1 MAHRKAKE
9 DHLIVMKESELHE
22 GRARIKVVGC
32 GGGGGNAVNRM
43 ISKALKVQFIAVN
56 TDKQALERCQ
66 ADIKVQM
73 GSKLTRGLGAGG
85 DWTRGRDAA
94 DESRA
99 ELSEVVKDS
108 DMVFITAGM
117 GGGTG
122 TGSAAIVAQ
131 QAKEQGALTIGV
143 VTRPFGFEGRI
154 RNDTAEEGI
163 KALRGQVD
171 ALIVIPN
178 DRLAQVASSKTT
190 LEEAFRM
197 ADDVLRQGVQGI
209 SDLVTQP
216 GVINLDFADV
226 KAIMENAGEALMGIG
241 HGAGDSR
248 AEDAAKQA
256 VASPLLETSIDGAK
270 GILFNITAGKD
281 ITLQEVQRAAEIV
294 RAAADPGQHH
304 LRRGP
309 RRHDGRRDQDHR
321 DRHRL
326 RGQDPARDEAGVDA
340 SYDRAARV
348 RPRGARGHQ
357 HPSVPAQPDVSHR
370 GVVRCV
376 ARTAVTT

>member
-1 MAHRKAKE
+1 
-9 DHLIVMKESELHE
+9 MKESELHE

-66 ADIKVQM
+66 ADVKVQM
-73 GSKLTRGLGAGG
+73 GNKVTRGLGAGG

-94 DESRA
+94 DESRT
-99 ELSEVVKDS
+99 ELSAVGQDS
-108 DMVFITAGM
+108 DMVFITAG
-117 GGGTG
+117 TG
-122 TGSAAIVAQ
+122 RGPGALVAELG
-131 QAKEQGALTIGV
+131 KESGALTIGV
-143 VTRPFGFEGRI
+143 VTRPFAFEGRV
-154 RNDTAEEGI
+154 RNETAEEGI
-163 KALRGQVD
+163 KSLRSQVD
-171 ALIVIPN
+171 ALIVVPN

-216 GVINLDFADV
+216 GVINLDFADG

-241 HGAGDSR
+241 HGAGDTR

-256 VASPLLETSIDGAK
+256 VSSPLLETSIDGAK

-281 ITLQEVQRAAEIV
+281 ITLQAGQKAAEIV
-294 RAAADPGQHH
+294 RAAADPG
-304 LRRGP
+304 
-309 RRHDGRRDQDHR
+309 
-321 DRHRL
+321 
-326 RGQDPARDEAGVDA
+326 ANIIF
-340 SYDRAARV
+340 
-348 RPRGARGHQ
+348 
-357 HPSVPAQPDVSHR
+357 
-370 GVVRCV
+370 GVVRDE
-376 ARTAVTT
+376 TMQGEIKVTVIATGFGGKTQSDAKQETMRPTTERPEFGAEELGDINIPAFLRNRM

>member
-1 MAHRKAKE
+1 MAKAHSKE

-66 ADIKVQM
+66 ADVKVQI
-73 GSKLTRGLGAGG
+73 GNKVTRGLGAGG

-94 DESRA
+94 DESRT
-99 ELSEVVKDS
+99 ELSAVVQES

-122 TGSAAIVAQ
+122 TGSAAIVAEL
-131 QAKEQGALTIGV
+131 AKEGGALTIGV

-256 VASPLLETSIDGAK
+256 VSSPLLETSIDGAK

-294 RAAADPGQHH
+294 RSAADPG
-304 LRRGP
+304 
-309 RRHDGRRDQDHR
+309 
-321 DRHRL
+321 
-326 RGQDPARDEAGVDA
+326 ANIIF
-340 SYDRAARV
+340 
-348 RPRGARGHQ
+348 
-357 HPSVPAQPDVSHR
+357 
-370 GVVRCV
+370 GVVRDDTMAGEIKITV
-376 ARTAVTT
+376 IATGFGGKTQQEARQDTTRRTIDRPEFGLEELGDINIPAFLRNRM

>member
-1 MAHRKAKE
+1 MAKERTKE
-9 DHLIVMKESELHE
+9 DHVIPMRESELHE

-56 TDKQALERCQ
+56 TDRRALGRGR
-66 ADIKVQM
+66 ADIRARWASRLP
-73 GSKLTRGLGAGG
+73 GGLGAGG
-85 DWTRGRDAA
+85 DGTRGGDAA

-122 TGSAAIVAQ
+122 TGSASIVAQ

-143 VTRPFGFEGRI
+143 VTRPFSFEGRV

-163 KALRGQVD
+163 KALRSQVD

-256 VASPLLETSIDGAK
+256 VSSPLLETSIDGAK

-294 RAAADPGQHH
+294 RSAADPG
-304 LRRGP
+304 
-309 RRHDGRRDQDHR
+309 
-321 DRHRL
+321 
-326 RGQDPARDEAGVDA
+326 ANIIF
-340 SYDRAARV
+340 
-348 RPRGARGHQ
+348 
-357 HPSVPAQPDVSHR
+357 
-370 GVVRCV
+370 GVVRDDTMAGEIKITV
-376 ARTAVTT
+376 IATGFGGKTQHDARQETSRRTIERPEFGVEELGDINIPAFLRNRM